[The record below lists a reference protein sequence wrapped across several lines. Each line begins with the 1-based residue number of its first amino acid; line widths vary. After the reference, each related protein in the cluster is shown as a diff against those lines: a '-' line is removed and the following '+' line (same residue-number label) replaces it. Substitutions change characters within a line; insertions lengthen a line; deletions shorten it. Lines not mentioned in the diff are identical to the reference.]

1 MHTMVRLSVYRR
13 NVWHDSGGLL
23 CLPQNS
29 NSENPNCVAIEG
41 VLEAYF
47 QSLRTVQLYGP
58 TNFAPVINQVARWET
73 RDTWHDGKVPLRA
86 NLSQL
91 SEGWTGISLTHKS
104 SKKKKT
110 NLFVLFARATRSLLE
125 ASCSASFMQKH
136 ARFLQIFPFQGAPE
150 PVMPGVTRYW
160 HSVFGVEAGWLD
172 HPMVPEHGTTAAHC
186 SLGVKSGGHI

>member
-73 RDTWHDGKVPLRA
+73 RNTWQSPA
-86 NLSQL
+86 
-91 SEGWTGISLTHKS
+91 TG
-104 SKKKKT
+104 
-110 NLFVLFARATRSLLE
+110 
-125 ASCSASFMQKH
+125 
-136 ARFLQIFPFQGAPE
+136 
-150 PVMPGVTRYW
+150 
-160 HSVFGVEAGWLD
+160 
-172 HPMVPEHGTTAAHC
+172 
-186 SLGVKSGGHI
+186 